1 MKYLLLLSFCFL
13 WSHDS
18 MDRENLRIR
27 QDLHVSNDFLYHESR
42 NEQELIDF
50 IESVMETGNIPGLS
64 IAVIEGDN
72 IVWNKTFGIANVEQD
87 IPVSDST
94 MFMLASVSKTVTG
107 TALMQLWEDG
117 MIDLDR
123 NINDYLPFNVVHPDY
138 PNISITTKMLLSH
151 TSGIRD
157 NWSVMDYYEGDPT
170 IALGDYLQNYLVS
183 GGDFYNPN
191 SNFTNQQPGTNF
203 SYSNI
208 GAALIGYLVE
218 SISMQPF
225 NEYCN
230 EHIFEP
236 LDMDSRWFL
245 SELNINNIAMPHR
258 IAGGVG
264 DNCYDIGCGI
274 FDGSNPCQCDNAC
287 LEYGDCC
294 DDYEEVCGEDG
305 SGSGDVNFEAIG
317 HYGYADYPSGQLRTS
332 ASDLAKFAILY
343 TNAGVYNNIRILD
356 SETIEFIKTIPY
368 PNIDY
373 LQAIMWY
380 YKNQGGRTL
389 FGHNGGDLGVS
400 ADMFISLSNGVG
412 VIVIVNCANYS
423 SMIEIEEAI
432 FDFVDEYDFQ
442 LTGDMNSD
450 MAINVVDVILLLNLI
465 LENGYSNI
473 GDLNSDGSLNIQ
485 DIVLMIELILER

>member
-1 MKYLLLLSFCFL
+1 MKYLLLLLSFCFL
-13 WSHDS
+13 LSNDL
-18 MDRENLRIR
+18 DRKKYRIR
-27 QDLHVSNDFLYHESR
+27 QDLENFETSSNQFR
-42 NEQELIDF
+42 NEEELIHF
-50 IESVMETGNIPGLS
+50 IESVIESGEIPGLS
-64 IAVIEGDN
+64 VAVIKDEH
-72 IVWNKTFGIANVEQD
+72 IVWNKSFGIANVEQD
-87 IPVSDST
+87 MPVSDST
-94 MFMLASVSKTVTG
+94 MFMLASVSKTVTA
-107 TALMQLWEDG
+107 TALMQLWEQDL
-117 MIDLDR
+117 IDLDED
-123 NINDYLPFNVVHPDY
+123 INEYLPFNVRHPDY
-138 PNISITTKMLLSH
+138 QNIAITPKMLLAH
-151 TSGIRD
+151 TSGIKD

-225 NEYCN
+225 NQYCN

-258 IAGGVG
+258 IAGGAG

-287 LEYGDCC
+287 LDYGDCC
-294 DDYEEVCGEDG
+294 YDYEEVCGEDG
-305 SGSGDVNFEAIG
+305 SGSGNVNFEAIG
-317 HYGYADYPSGQLRTS
+317 HYGYADYPSCQLRTS
-332 ASDLAKFAILY
+332 ASDLAKFSILY
-343 TNAGVYNNIRILD
+343 TNGGVYNNIRILD
-356 SETIEFIKTIPY
+356 SETIEFIKEIPY

-373 LQAIMWY
+373 LLAIMWY

-400 ADMFISLSNGVG
+400 ADMFISLSDGVG

-423 SMIEIEEAI
+423 SMIEIQQAI
-432 FDFVDEYDFQ
+432 FDFNDQYGFQ
-442 LTGDMNSD
+442 IIGDINSD
-450 MAINVVDVILLLNLI
+450 TAINIMEGILLINLI
-465 LENGYSNI
+465 LEDEYSNL
-473 GDLNSDGSLNIQ
+473 GDLNSDESLNIQ
-485 DIVLMIELILER
+485 DVVLLVNLILN